1 MYINFNKAKGLIT
14 VFQLHFCEIRTRVQ
28 NDYYK
33 YLQMKSED
41 IKRIF
46 ILQGSIIDST
56 SVYAEDYD
64 LANIFKTYTERNGK
78 NIFFASYY
86 QHI

>member
-1 MYINFNKAKGLIT
+1 
-14 VFQLHFCEIRTRVQ
+14 
-28 NDYYK
+28 
-33 YLQMKSED
+33 MKSED

-78 NIFFASYY
+78 NIFFA
-86 QHI
+86 HIITTYENVWFRI

>member
-1 MYINFNKAKGLIT
+1 
-14 VFQLHFCEIRTRVQ
+14 
-28 NDYYK
+28 
-33 YLQMKSED
+33 MKSED

>member
-1 MYINFNKAKGLIT
+1 
-14 VFQLHFCEIRTRVQ
+14 
-28 NDYYK
+28 
-33 YLQMKSED
+33 MKSED
-41 IKRIF
+41 IERIF

-86 QHI
+86 QHIWECLVPYLNWRSLY